1 MKEKSSMCFISP
13 SIIWISIHNTSLKC
27 KHDYYCSSS
36 FRNWGSS
43 SSVVPEPNAALIR
56 VTSETLHVQK
66 VYCRYLKT
74 VCWRLWSC
82 TKQPQTLVIPYELRF
97 PWLHVK
103 KSEKSEIF
111 YMKSSKEDESFFL
124 QNSSVPSELSGFII
138 QPSIFSFFFPEVPWL
153 WEKTSRV
160 GSWHESPEFFQ

>member
-1 MKEKSSMCFISP
+1 MITNLAEMKEKSSMCFISP

-97 PWLHVK
+97 PWHSMTSCKKIRKIWNFLHEVIERRWK
-103 KSEKSEIF
+103 LLSAKLFSPFWALRF
-111 YMKSSKEDESFFL
+111 YYSTLHF
-124 QNSSVPSELSGFII
+124 
-138 QPSIFSFFFPEVPWL
+138 
-153 WEKTSRV
+153 
-160 GSWHESPEFFQ
+160 